1 MDSLLIRARSLRA
14 AALVVALAAAAAC
27 HPGPVVNTGDKPAN
41 VGGTISGTV
50 RSDGGASLAGRMVT
64 VTNEATGA
72 KLTTSTG
79 STGGYTIQVP
89 AGKYRID
96 LELHAGEALSTRP
109 DPTDVNVGDL
119 DERRDFVVTIGR

>member
-1 MDSLLIRARSLRA
+1 MDSLLIRATSLRA
-14 AALVVALAAAAAC
+14 AALVIALAAATAC

-50 RSDGGASLAGRMVT
+50 RADGGVSLAGRMVT

-72 KLTTSTG
+72 KLTTSTS

-89 AGKYRID
+89 AGKYRLD
-96 LELHAGEALSTRP
+96 VELHAGETLSTRP
-109 DPTDVNVGDL
+109 DPTEVNVGDL
-119 DERRDFVVTIGR
+119 DDRRDFIVTVRR

>member
-1 MDSLLIRARSLRA
+1 LLRA
-14 AALVVALAAAAAC
+14 VALVIALAATGAC
-27 HPGPVVNTGDKPAN
+27 HPGPIVNSGDKPAN

-50 RSDGGASLAGRMVT
+50 RSDGGTSLAGRVVT

-72 KLTTSTG
+72 KLTTST
-79 STGGYTIQVP
+79 STTGGYTIQVP
-89 AGKYRID
+89 AGKYRLD

-119 DERRDFVVTIGR
+119 DERRDFVVTLGK